1 MEMSRFTLSYVLLLL
16 DYVMVLLV
24 TCWLSC
30 GSYSSDCRWSA
41 SENGGALESLGFKE
55 GYRVDVDVPDSTW
68 AQAANFHDILIFN
81 TGHW

>member
-24 TCWLSC
+24 TRLVVVLIPLF
-30 GSYSSDCRWSA
+30 DCRWSA